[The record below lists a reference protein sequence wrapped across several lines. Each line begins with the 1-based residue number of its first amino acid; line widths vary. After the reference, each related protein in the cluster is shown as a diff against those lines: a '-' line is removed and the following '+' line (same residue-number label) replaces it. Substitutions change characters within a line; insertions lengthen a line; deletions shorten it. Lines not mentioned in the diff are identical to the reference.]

1 MMASLVLCNSSESF
15 LRQNCHVWWKVKFMS
30 QLVMTSSVVGLRRIS
45 KALPKAKLALKKVM
59 VTVRWSAA
67 GLTHYSFL
75 NPSETI
81 TSGKNAQQVSEMRH
95 KLQRL
100 QVVLP
105 NRKEQILSH
114 DNTQLHVSQPAR
126 QRLNKLGYEVLPHP
140 PYSPEVTSLIS
151 QSRPTLWDPT
161 HCSPPGSTV
170 RGISQARILE
180 WVATSFSGR
189 RVSGLLPAGR
199 LFTTDP
205 PDLWPTDYHFFKH
218 LHIFFAGKHF
228 HKQQEAEN
236 TFQKFTES
244 WTTDFYA
251 IGINISRWQKCVDC
265 NGSYFD

>member
-1 MMASLVLCNSSESF
+1 
-15 LRQNCHVWWKVKFMS
+15 MS

-45 KALPKAKLALKKVM
+45 KALPKAKLAPKKVM

-95 KLQRL
+95 KPQHL

-105 NRKEQILSH
+105 NRKEQILFH

-151 QSRPTLWDPT
+151 KSRPTL
-161 HCSPPGSTV
+161 
-170 RGISQARILE
+170 
-180 WVATSFSGR
+180 
-189 RVSGLLPAGR
+189 
-199 LFTTDP
+199 
-205 PDLWPTDYHFFKH
+205 
-218 LHIFFAGKHF
+218 
-228 HKQQEAEN
+228 
-236 TFQKFTES
+236 
-244 WTTDFYA
+244 
-251 IGINISRWQKCVDC
+251 
-265 NGSYFD
+265 